1 MLPLVPENPGKKSAA
16 MIRALLIITA
26 ALASGSGDQTPLPAF
41 QGLQIPAEEISSKK
55 AEALRGSGLAAFQL
69 YNYYDVVR
77 LDRQESFYWVT
88 ISAENDYPS
97 GMYALGFRL
106 AERKDSSNR
115 ARARYWLEK
124 AEKNGVSLARDLLNR
139 MNDSKAD

>member
-1 MLPLVPENPGKKSAA
+1 
-16 MIRALLIITA
+16 MIRSLLIITA
-26 ALASGSGDQTPLPAF
+26 AVLLGSGDQTPLPAF
-41 QGLQIPAEEISSKK
+41 QGLQIPPDEINSRKV
-55 AEALRGSGLAAFQL
+55 EALRGSGLAAFQL
-69 YNYYDVVR
+69 YNYYDVIR

-88 ISAENDYPS
+88 ISAENEYPS

-106 AERKDSSNR
+106 AEKTDPNSR

-139 MNDSKAD
+139 MNDSKSD